1 MSNDYARTRDRKN
14 ERRRKR
20 YAEDDEYRKSRLAA
34 GRRFHATH
42 RAAINED
49 RRRRYASDPDYRAKR
64 VADGAKS
71 RRSNLLKRYGI
82 SWPEYEL
89 RLALQNH
96 ACAICKKR
104 PKGRLLCIDHCHK
117 TGKVRGLLCTRC
129 NAALG
134 SFEDNPSFTQAATD
148 YLRAFYES
156 LKPRADA
163 MTTTGEQTESG
174 KASRLMRK
182 AILLELQCEHGQA
195 DDGATDKVRLI
206 ARKLVDKATEGD
218 IQAIKEVLD
227 RIDGRGRPV
236 GARSLFRPH
245 PEEARRRQVCLRRAV
260 SKSQPPRR
268 RGRRAART
276 AAASRFETQRSQA
289 CADCVNFSALQRP

>member
-82 SWPEYEL
+82 SWSEYEL

-227 RIDGRGRPV
+227 RIDGKSVP
-236 GARSLFRPH
+236 GADDADQGPGQVNIRWKDSILSSATGKGTEADVSGSRSSPT
-245 PEEARRRQVCLRRAV
+245 ARRIQFHDV
-260 SKSQPPRR
+260 K
-268 RGRRAART
+268 
-276 AAASRFETQRSQA
+276 
-289 CADCVNFSALQRP
+289 

>member
-1 MSNDYARTRDRKN
+1 MSTEYARKRQREN
-14 ERRRKR
+14 ERKRKR
-20 YAEDDEYRKSRLAA
+20 YAEDAEHRKRKLEAVRRYHAA
-34 GRRFHATH
+34 HKPKIIAR
-42 RAAINED
+42 
-49 RRRRYASDPDYRAKR
+49 RRRRYATDPEYRAKYL
-64 VADGAKS
+64 ASNAKS
-71 RRSNLLKRYGI
+71 RRANLLKRYGI

-96 ACAICKKR
+96 ACAICRKKPER
-104 PKGRLLCIDHCHK
+104 RLLCVDHCHK
-117 TGKVRGLLCTRC
+117 TGKVRGLLCSQC

-134 SFEDNPSFTQAATD
+134 SFEDDPNITQAAAD
-148 YLRAFYES
+148 YLLAFYES
-156 LKPRADA
+156 LKAGGDVVTRTD
-163 MTTTGEQTESG
+163 EQTESG
-174 KASRLMRK
+174 KAGRLLHK
-182 AILLELQCEHGQA
+182 AILLELQCERGQA

-206 ARKLVDKATEGD
+206 ARKLVDMATEGD

-268 RGRRAART
+268 RGRRAA
-276 AAASRFETQRSQA
+276 SRFETQRSQA
-289 CADCVNFSALQRP
+289 CADCVNLSALQRP